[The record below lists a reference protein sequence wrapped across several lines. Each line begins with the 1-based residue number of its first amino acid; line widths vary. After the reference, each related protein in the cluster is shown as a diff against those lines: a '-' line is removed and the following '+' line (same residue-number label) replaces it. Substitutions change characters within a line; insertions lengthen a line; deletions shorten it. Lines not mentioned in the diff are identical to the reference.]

1 MKMKVKN
8 RSHRYDISRPRSRS
22 EHKFSKYKKCLNTM
36 MFIFIKQ
43 LLSNIWSSIY
53 EKAKQHWGWVE
64 KSVAYKKSPYVCY
77 AERSIK

>member
-1 MKMKVKN
+1 
-8 RSHRYDISRPRSRS
+8 
-22 EHKFSKYKKCLNTM
+22 M

-64 KSVAYKKSPYVCY
+64 KSVAYKKSPYVYY